1 MRASEMILTGLAL
14 SLLAFWE
21 VAIGE
26 IPLGLFSIDHAGER
40 SLFSA
45 IIVFKLLLSA
55 LLFSRSLL
63 RLEDGGLLRLPLLGT
78 LLCRKTVTAET
89 EN

>member
-1 MRASEMILTGLAL
+1 MILTGLAL
-14 SLLAFWE
+14 TLLAFWE

-26 IPLGLFSIDHAGER
+26 IPLGLLSVDHADQR

-45 IIVFKLLLSA
+45 IIVCKLLLAA

-63 RLEDGGLLRLPLLGT
+63 RLEGEGRWRLPLLGH
-78 LLCRKTVTAET
+78 LPSRKEMAPET

>member
-26 IPLGLFSIDHAGER
+26 IPLGLFSIGHADER

-45 IIVFKLLLSA
+45 IIVCKLLLSA

-63 RLEDGGLLRLPLLGT
+63 RLEGEGLRLPLLGT
-78 LLCRKTVTAET
+78 LLSRNRATAEI